1 MSNAENP
8 QLPVTFGTP
17 IQQVAVGG
25 FHVTEARYAA
35 GIQVPAHEHAHASWT
50 LVLSGDFE
58 ETFGDETIRCTAG
71 SLLAKPA
78 SATHT
83 NRYGPRGA
91 RALVVEIKDVPAAFG
106 RTDDSLIARVTSI
119 KPASAGRLVRR
130 VRAEFSTEDRGR
142 ELAIHALLFEIA
154 TLLVRTRDRTKKVPR
169 ERWLDAAR
177 DRLCSEFFSPPS
189 LEALARDAG
198 VHPVYLCQTF
208 RAKFGC
214 SPGAYVRRVRLEIAR
229 IALERT
235 DDPISQIAFSAGFSD
250 QSHMNRRFRAAFGVT
265 PASYRRGARGS

>member
-8 QLPVTFGTP
+8 RLPVTFGTP
-17 IQQVAVGG
+17 LRHVAVGG
-25 FHVTEARYAA
+25 FHITEAKYAA
-35 GIQVPAHEHAHASWT
+35 GTEVPAHEHAHASWT

-58 ETFGDETIRCTAG
+58 ETFGDETIRCTPG

-91 RALVVEIKDVPAAFG
+91 HALVVEVKDVPLAFG
-106 RTDDSLIARVTSI
+106 RSDNGPIARVTSI

-130 VRAEFSTEDRGR
+130 VRAEFSTEDRAR
-142 ELAIHALLFEIA
+142 ELAIHAVLFEIA
-154 TLLVRTRDRTKKVPR
+154 TLLVRTGARTKKVPR
-169 ERWLDAAR
+169 EQWLDAAR

-208 RAKFGC
+208 RTKFGC
-214 SPGAYVRRVRLEIAR
+214 SPGEYVRKVRLQVAR

-235 DDPISQIAFSAGFSD
+235 DDPISRIAFAAGFSD
-250 QSHMNRRFRAAFGVT
+250 QSHLNRQFRAAFGVT
-265 PASYRRGARGS
+265 PASYRRSAQGT